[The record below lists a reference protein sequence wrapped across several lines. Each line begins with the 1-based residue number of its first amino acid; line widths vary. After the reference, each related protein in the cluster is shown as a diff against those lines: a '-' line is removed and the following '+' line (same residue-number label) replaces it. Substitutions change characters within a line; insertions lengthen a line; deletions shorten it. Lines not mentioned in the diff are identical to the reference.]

1 MSIHLYLSPHLDD
14 AALSCG
20 GHMLAALAAGTQVRV
35 INIFAGIPD
44 YAHLSAYARHQH
56 AKWGN
61 PPDPYAA
68 RRAEDAAALAV
79 IDAEVENWDDLD
91 AIYRPAGGPF
101 LYNNHDEVFGPIHPD
116 ERGYPVTLAARC
128 DALAVGLH
136 DVTWFAP
143 LAVGGHVDHR
153 IARDTGFILHAQG
166 HRVAFYEDF
175 PYAARWQEVAEV
187 LDASHHAWQPALTAI
202 DIEGK
207 IALVRAYVSQL
218 TAVFGDET
226 LVETTIRDYATA
238 LAIAPDLAGFQKPV
252 RSAQAAPTYY
262 ERTWRIV
269 R

>member
-20 GHMLAALAAGTQVRV
+20 GHMLATLAAGTRARV
-35 INIFAGIPD
+35 VNIFAGIPD
-44 YAHLSAYARHQH
+44 YSHLSAYARRQH

-61 PPDPYAA
+61 LPDPYAA
-68 RRAEDAAALAV
+68 RRAEDATALAA
-79 IDAEVENWDDLD
+79 IDAEVEHWDGLD
-91 AIYRPAGGPF
+91 AIYRPPGGPF
-101 LYNNHDEVFGPIHPD
+101 LYTNHDEVFGPIHPD
-116 ERGYPVTLAARC
+116 ERDYPVALAARC

-136 DVTWFAP
+136 DATWFAP

-153 IARDTGFILHAQG
+153 IARDTGFILHAHG
-166 HRVAFYEDF
+166 HRVEFYEDF

-187 LDASHHAWQPALTAI
+187 LDASHHTWQPILTAI

-207 IALVRAYVSQL
+207 IALVRAYASQL

-226 LVETTIRDYATA
+226 LVESTIRDYAAA
-238 LAIAPDLAGFQKPV
+238 LAAGPDLAGSPKPV
-252 RSAQAAPTYY
+252 RSGAAPSYY